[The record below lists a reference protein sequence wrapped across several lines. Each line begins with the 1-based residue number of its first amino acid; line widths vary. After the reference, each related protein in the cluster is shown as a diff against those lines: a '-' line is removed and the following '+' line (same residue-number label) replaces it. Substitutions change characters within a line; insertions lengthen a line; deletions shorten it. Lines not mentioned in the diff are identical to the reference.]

1 MEKSGIKWHQGFYG
15 GLELELRKYREHLT
29 FDKEYELSK
38 EPLKMDMLIIRK
50 DKGIEIDNPIARIF
64 RTYNI
69 VEYKSPRAELSID
82 DLYKV
87 IGYACIYKGIGK
99 KVGAVPVDELTISIF
114 RHAYPREMFAA
125 VRKAGGE
132 VEKVSPG
139 VYHISGMIN
148 IPLQMIVIKELE
160 GGEHTA
166 LTILTRNAK
175 REEIQG
181 FLNMYESVADSID
194 KQNTSA
200 VLQVSAVANEELYES
215 VGGVNMTEEMWRILK
230 VDEVVDAAEKRGE
243 ERGEKRGEK
252 LGANNALY
260 SLVHDGIIS
269 LNIGAERAGMSE
281 AVFTEN
287 MNAIYS

>member
-50 DKGIEIDNPIARIF
+50 DKGIEINPIARIF

-132 VEKVSPG
+132 VEKVSQG
-139 VYHISGMIN
+139 VYHISRMIN

-175 REEIQG
+175 KEEIQG
-181 FLNMYESVADSID
+181 FLNMYESVVDSID

-230 VDEVVDAAEKRGE
+230 VDEALDAAEKRGE
-243 ERGEKRGEK
+243 KQGS
-252 LGANNALY
+252 NNALY

-269 LNIGAERAGMSE
+269 INIGAERAGMTE
-281 AVFTEN
+281 ATFAEN
-287 MNAIYS
+287 MNAMYS